1 MKTLNLPYP
10 RIGLVLQGGGALG
23 SYQAGVLEGLDKRGI
38 YPTWVGGIS
47 IGSLNCAVIAGNAP
61 KDRVE
66 KLKGFW
72 ETICRNPS
80 PLAQLLI
87 FADKMYAV
95 SQMGTHMFDSTNATN
110 IEKMFGSAAAS
121 NAIMG
126 GQQNFFVPK
135 HFAPGVGTPADVSF
149 YDTSPMLATLEKFC
163 DFDRINDHKSIR
175 VSVGATNIRTGN
187 FVYFDNTQMKLE
199 AKHFLASGS
208 LPPGF
213 PAVEIDGEFYWDGG
227 CVSNTPLEHFYS
239 LGNVSQE
246 DTLVFQIDLWS
257 AAGELPTNIFEVME
271 RQKDIQY
278 SSRTRSGTNAIK
290 EKQKLRRLLS
300 DTLDRVPDSVKS
312 QDPWFAEL
320 QRQAYSRNVNFI
332 QLIYHDKPSEG
343 HFKDYQFSFETMQ
356 MHWQAGLED
365 ILETLSNPKC
375 LELPPDGEN
384 YAEYDFHRAQKTDHT
399 LNRRKK

>member
-1 MKTLNLPYP
+1 MKDLNLPYP

-23 SYQAGVLEGLDKRGI
+23 SYQAGVLEGLNKKGI
-38 YPTWVGGIS
+38 HPNALAGVS

-80 PLAQLLI
+80 PLAQFLM
-87 FADKMYAV
+87 FADKMYAA
-95 SQMGTHMFDSTNATN
+95 SPIGMHMLDNTY

-135 HFAPGVGTPADVSF
+135 PFAPGLGSPADVSF
-149 YDTSPMLATLEKFC
+149 YDTSPMIVTLEKFC
-163 DFDRINDHKSIR
+163 DFDRINDHKSMR
-175 VSVGATNIRTGN
+175 VSVGATNVRTGN
-187 FVYFDNTQMKLE
+187 FVYFDNTEMKLGP
-199 AKHFLASGS
+199 KHFLASGS

-227 CVSNTPLEHFYS
+227 CVSNTPLEHIYT
-239 LGNVSQE
+239 LNNLALE
-246 DTLVFQIDLWS
+246 DSLVFQIDLWS

-278 SSRTRSGTNAIK
+278 SSRTRSGTNSIK
-290 EKQKLRRLLS
+290 EKQKLRKFLS
-300 DTLDRVPDSVKS
+300 DTLEHVPDSVKN
-312 QDPWFAEL
+312 QDPWFSEL
-320 QRQAYSRNVNFI
+320 QREAYSRKVNYI
-332 QLIYHDKPSEG
+332 QLIYQDKPSEG

-356 MHWQAGLED
+356 MHWEAGLKD
-365 ILETLSNPKC
+365 ILETLSNPQC

-384 YAEYDFHRAQKTDHT
+384 YKEYDFHRAQKTDNT
-399 LNRRKK
+399 LNRKKK

>member
-23 SYQAGVLEGLDKRGI
+23 SYQAGVFEGLDKRGI
-38 YPTWVGGIS
+38 HPNWVGGIS

-72 ETICRNPS
+72 ETICRHPS
-80 PLAQLLI
+80 PLAQFLM
-87 FADKMYAV
+87 FADKMYAG
-95 SQMGTHMFDSTNATN
+95 SPIGMNMLNSTY

-121 NAIMG
+121 SAVMG
-126 GQQNFFVPK
+126 GQTNFFVPK
-135 HFAPGVGTPADVSF
+135 PFAPGVGSPADVSF

-163 DFDRINDHKSIR
+163 DFDRINDPKSMR
-175 VSVGATNIRTGN
+175 VSVGATNVRTGN
-187 FVYFDNTQMKLE
+187 FVYFDNTEMKLE
-199 AKHFLASGS
+199 PKHFLASGS

-227 CVSNTPLEHFYS
+227 CVSNTPLEHFYT
-239 LGNVSQE
+239 LGNISRE
-246 DTLVFQIDLWS
+246 DALVFQIDLWS
-257 AAGELPTNIFEVME
+257 AKGEHPTNIFEVME

-278 SSRTRSGTNAIK
+278 SSRTRSGTNSIK
-290 EKQKLRRLLS
+290 EKQRMRKLLL
-300 DTLDRVPDSVKS
+300 DAMEHVPDSVKNQGS
-312 QDPWFAEL
+312 WYSELTREL
-320 QRQAYSRNVNFI
+320 QLDKKKFNFI
-332 QLIYHDKPSEG
+332 QLIYQDKPSEG

-356 MHWQAGLED
+356 MHWQAGLD
-365 ILETLSNPKC
+365 DMLETLSNPKC

-384 YAEYDFHRAQKTDHT
+384 YTEYDFHRAQKADHT
-399 LNRRKK
+399 LNRKKK

>member
-23 SYQAGVLEGLDKRGI
+23 SYQAGVLEGLDSQGI

-80 PLAQLLI
+80 PLAQFLI
-87 FADKMYAV
+87 FADKMYAGCQIGT
-95 SQMGTHMFDSTNATN
+95 QMLDSTQITN

-121 NAIMG
+121 NAIIG

-135 HFAPGVGTPADVSF
+135 PFAPGVGSPADVSF

-163 DFDRINDHKSIR
+163 DFDRINDHKSMR

-227 CVSNTPLEHFYS
+227 CVSNTPLEHFYT
-239 LGNVSQE
+239 LGNISQE

-300 DTLDRVPDSVKS
+300 DTLERVPDSVKS

-320 QRQAYSRNVNFI
+320 QREAYSRKVNFI
-332 QLIYHDKPSEG
+332 QLIYQDKPSEG

-356 MHWQAGLED
+356 MHWQAGLDD

-375 LELPPDGEN
+375 LDLPPDGEN
-384 YAEYDFHRAQKTDHT
+384 YTEYDFHRTQKTDHT

>member
-87 FADKMYAV
+87 FADKMYAG

-163 DFDRINDHKSIR
+163 DFDRINDHKSMR

-320 QRQAYSRNVNFI
+320 KRESYARAVNYI
-332 QLIYHDKPSEG
+332 QLIYQDKPSEG

-384 YAEYDFHRAQKTDHT
+384 YAEYDFHRAHKTDHT

>member
-1 MKTLNLPYP
+1 MKTLNLPYS

-23 SYQAGVLEGLDKRGI
+23 SYQAGVLEGLDRRGI
-38 YPTWVGGIS
+38 HPNALAGIS

-80 PLAQLLI
+80 PLAQFLM
-87 FADKMYAV
+87 FADKMYAA
-95 SQMGTHMFDSTNATN
+95 SPIGMHMFDNTH

-135 HFAPGVGTPADVSF
+135 PFAPGVGSPADVSF
-149 YDTSPMLATLEKFC
+149 YDTSPIISTLEKFC
-163 DFDRINDHKSIR
+163 DFDRINGDKSMR
-175 VSVGATNIRTGN
+175 VSVGATNVRTGN
-187 FVYFDNTQMKLE
+187 FVYFDNFEMKLGP
-199 AKHFLASGS
+199 KHFLASGS

-227 CVSNTPLEHFYS
+227 CVSNTPLEHIYTLNNLS
-239 LGNVSQE
+239 LE
-246 DTLVFQIDLWS
+246 DSLVFQIDLWS

-278 SSRTRSGTNAIK
+278 SSRTRSGTNVIK
-290 EKQKLRRLLS
+290 EKQKLRKLLS
-300 DTLDRVPDSVKS
+300 DTLEHVPDSVKN

-320 QRQAYSRNVNFI
+320 KRESYTRKVNYI
-332 QLIYHDKPSEG
+332 QLIYQDKPSEG

-384 YAEYDFHRAQKTDHT
+384 YKEYDFHRAQKTDHT
-399 LNRRKK
+399 LNRKKK

>member
-10 RIGLVLQGGGALG
+10 RIGLILQGGGALG

-38 YPTWVGGIS
+38 YPTWVSGIS
-47 IGSLNCAVIAGNAP
+47 VGSLNCAVIAGNAP

-80 PLAQLLI
+80 PLAQFLM
-87 FADKMYAV
+87 FADKMYAGCQIGM
-95 SQMGTHMFDSTNATN
+95 QMLDSTQITN

-135 HFAPGVGTPADVSF
+135 PFAPGVGSPAGVSF

-163 DFDRINDHKSIR
+163 DFDRINDHKSMR
-175 VSVGATNIRTGN
+175 VSVGATNVRTGN
-187 FVYFDNTQMKLE
+187 FFYFDNTQMKLE

-227 CVSNTPLEHFYS
+227 CVSNTPLEHFYT
-239 LGNVSQE
+239 LGNISQE
-246 DTLVFQIDLWS
+246 DSLVFQIDLWS

-278 SSRTRSGTNAIK
+278 SSRTRSGTNTIK
-290 EKQKLRRLLS
+290 EKQKLRKLLS
-300 DTLDRVPDSVKS
+300 DILERVPDSVKS
-312 QDPWFAEL
+312 KDPWFSKL
-320 QRQAYSRNVNFI
+320 QGEAYSRKVNFI
-332 QLIYHDKPSEG
+332 QLIYQDKPSEG

-375 LELPPDGEN
+375 LDLPPDGEN

-399 LNRRKK
+399 LNRKKK

>member
-1 MKTLNLPYP
+1 MKTLNLPYS

-23 SYQAGVLEGLDKRGI
+23 SYQAGVYEGLDKRGI
-38 YPTWVGGIS
+38 HPNWVGGIS

-72 ETICRNPS
+72 ETICRHPS
-80 PLAQLLI
+80 PLAQFFM
-87 FADKMYAV
+87 FADKMYAG
-95 SQMGTHMFDSTNATN
+95 SHMGMNMPNSSR
-110 IEKMFGSAAAS
+110 IEKMFGSVAAS

-126 GQQNFFVPK
+126 GQKDFFVPK
-135 HFAPGVGTPADVSF
+135 PFAPGLGSPADVSF
-149 YDTSPMLATLEKFC
+149 YDTSPMIATLEKFC
-163 DFDRINDHKSIR
+163 DFDRINDSKSMR
-175 VSVGATNIRTGN
+175 VSVGATNVRTGN
-187 FVYFDNTQMKLE
+187 FKYFDNTEVKLE
-199 AKHFLASGS
+199 PKHFLASGS

-227 CVSNTPLEHFYS
+227 CVSNTPLEYFNT
-239 LGNVSQE
+239 LGSISRE
-246 DTLVFQIDLWS
+246 DALVFQIDLWS
-257 AAGELPTNIFEVME
+257 ASGENPSNIFEVME

-278 SSRTRSGTNAIK
+278 SSRTRSNTNSIK
-290 EKQKLRRLLS
+290 EAQRIRKLV
-300 DTLDRVPDSVKS
+300 LDALEYVPDAVKNQGS
-312 QDPWFAEL
+312 WFSELTREL
-320 QRQAYSRNVNFI
+320 QLDKKKFNFI
-332 QLIYHDKPSEG
+332 QLIYQNKSSEG

-384 YAEYDFHRAQKTDHT
+384 YTEYDFHRAQKSDHT

>member
-87 FADKMYAV
+87 FADKMYAG

-163 DFDRINDHKSIR
+163 DFDRINDHKSMR

-187 FVYFDNTQMKLE
+187 FVYFDNTEMKLE
-199 AKHFLASGS
+199 PKHFLASGS

-300 DTLDRVPDSVKS
+300 DTLERVPDSVKS

-320 QRQAYSRNVNFI
+320 QREAYSRNVNFI
-332 QLIYHDKPSEG
+332 QLIYQDKPSEG

-384 YAEYDFHRAQKTDHT
+384 YAEYDFHRAHKTDHT

>member
-47 IGSLNCAVIAGNAP
+47 IGSLNCAVMAGNAP
-61 KDRVE
+61 KDRIE

-80 PLAQLLI
+80 PLAQFLI
-87 FADKMYAV
+87 YADKIYAGCQIGT
-95 SQMGTHMFDSTNATN
+95 QMLDSTQITN

-135 HFAPGVGTPADVSF
+135 PFAPGVGSPADVSF

-163 DFDRINDHKSIR
+163 DFDRINDPKSMR

-227 CVSNTPLEHFYS
+227 CVSNTPLEHFYT
-239 LGNVSQE
+239 LGNISLE

-278 SSRTRSGTNAIK
+278 SSRTRSGTNVIK

-300 DTLDRVPDSVKS
+300 DTLDRVPDAVKN

-320 QRQAYSRNVNFI
+320 KRESNTRKVNYI
-332 QLIYHDKPSEG
+332 QLIYQDKPSEG

-356 MHWQAGLED
+356 MHWQAGLDD

-384 YAEYDFHRAQKTDHT
+384 YKEYDFHRAQKTDHT

>member
-38 YPTWVGGIS
+38 YPTWVAGIS

-72 ETICRNPS
+72 EAICCNPS
-80 PLAQLLI
+80 PLAQFLM
-87 FADKMYAV
+87 FADKMYAG
-95 SQMGTHMFDSTNATN
+95 SQIGMNILNSTQ

-126 GQQNFFVPK
+126 GQKNFFIPK
-135 HFAPGVGTPADVSF
+135 PFAPGVGSPADVSF
-149 YDTSPMLATLEKFC
+149 YDTSPLIATLEKFC
-163 DFDRINDHKSIR
+163 DFDRINDHKSMR
-175 VSVGATNIRTGN
+175 VSVGATNVRTGN
-187 FVYFDNTQMKLE
+187 FIYFDNTQMKLE

-227 CVSNTPLEHFYS
+227 CVSNTPLEHVYT
-239 LGNVSQE
+239 LGNISLE
-246 DTLVFQIDLWS
+246 DTLVFQVDIWS
-257 AAGELPTNIFEVME
+257 AMGKNPTNIFEVME

-278 SSRTRSGTNAIK
+278 SSRTRSIGNGIK
-290 EKQKLRRLLS
+290 EKQKMRKLL
-300 DTLDRVPDSVKS
+300 LDLLEHVPDSVKS
-312 QDPWFAEL
+312 QDPLFSEL
-320 QRQAYSRNVNFI
+320 NRELCAKKFNFI
-332 QLIYHDKPSEG
+332 QLIYQDKPSEG

-384 YAEYDFHRAQKTDHT
+384 YIEYDFHRTQKTDNT
-399 LNRRKK
+399 LSRRKK